1 MPTLTLD
8 HTRSLTIPAEVLDTL
23 GLQPG
28 DTMSVEINGTQLVLR
43 KVNSP
48 AVPSLQQTI
57 ARKNLTVGMQ
67 FIKGIGPKLAEL
79 LAKREIRTVEDAL
92 FCLPHRY
99 EDRRSLVPI
108 RQLKPGISQV
118 FQGTVM
124 SANAATTKGGRKVF
138 EVLVQDESGSMLL
151 KWFHANAV
159 WMQRT
164 WKVGRRGVFT
174 GEVTSFGFQR
184 EVHHPDVEWLEE
196 GADVQAVMAADPV
209 NFGRI
214 VPVYPLTEGLHQKG
228 MRKVMRQVVDG
239 FLEIGRA
246 SCREIL

>member
-28 DTMSVEINGTQLVLR
+28 DTVSVETNGTGLVLR
-43 KVNSP
+43 KVNPP

-108 RQLKPGISQV
+108 RQLKPGVSQV

-124 SANAATTKGGRKVF
+124 SANGATTKGGRTVF

-151 KWFHANAV
+151 KWFHANPL

-174 GEVTSFGFQR
+174 GEVTSFRLSAGGASPRCGVAGGRGRRAGGDGGRPGQLR
-184 EVHHPDVEWLEE
+184 PDRAGLSPDRRSASK
-196 GADVQAVMAADPV
+196 GYAQGDAPGG
-209 NFGRI
+209 GRI
-214 VPVYPLTEGLHQKG
+214 PP
-228 MRKVMRQVVDG
+228 
-239 FLEIGRA
+239 
-246 SCREIL
+246 